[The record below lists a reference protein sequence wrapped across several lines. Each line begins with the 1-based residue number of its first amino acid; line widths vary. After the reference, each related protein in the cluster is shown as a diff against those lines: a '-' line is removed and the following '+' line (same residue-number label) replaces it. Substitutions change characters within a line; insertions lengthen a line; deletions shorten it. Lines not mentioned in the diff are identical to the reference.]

1 MSTATP
7 NPKNQPDP
15 EETSSEKFPENASE
29 KETEATAGS
38 EKNSNKKLPLILA
51 ALLGV
56 VALICAIAFIPWGG
70 SDNAEEA
77 SETSQSQSQEPTST
91 APEVIEDGYVDD
103 SGQQEEELTPVPESH
118 EDIGE
123 MALQMSI
130 GTAPVDLVGLTDEG
144 ALIPPEDVS
153 RLGWYASSAIPGDP
167 DAKGSTVITG
177 HVNHQTQGQGFA
189 YNFTQLAAGDEVSV
203 LIDGTTHTYRVTK
216 PPFRASKEGAL
227 PEEVNDSTGENKLVL
242 ITCGGEFVGG
252 TLGYADN
259 VFVVAEPV

>member
-7 NPKNQPDP
+7 NPKNLPDP
-15 EETSSEKFPENASE
+15 EDTSYGKYPDDTRES
-29 KETEATAGS
+29 EATES
-38 EKNSNKKLPLILA
+38 SKKKLPLILA
-51 ALLGV
+51 ALIGA
-56 VALICAIAFIPWGG
+56 VALICAIVFIPWGG
-70 SDNAEEA
+70 SDDTEKASEA
-77 SETSQSQSQEPTST
+77 SEAPQPQTSA
-91 APEVIEDGYVDD
+91 APEIIEDGYVDD
-103 SGQQEEELTPVPESH
+103 SGQQEEELKPVPQSH
-118 EDIGE
+118 EDINE

-130 GTAPVDLVGLTDEG
+130 GTAPVEMVGLTAEG

-167 DAKGSTVITG
+167 ESKGSTVITG

-259 VFVVAEPV
+259 VFVVAEPI

>member
-7 NPKNQPDP
+7 NPKNLPDP
-15 EETSSEKFPENASE
+15 ENTSYEKFPDDTRES
-29 KETEATAGS
+29 EATES
-38 EKNSNKKLPLILA
+38 SNKKLPLILA
-51 ALLGV
+51 ALIGA
-56 VALICAIAFIPWGG
+56 VALICAIVFIPWGG
-70 SDNAEEA
+70 SDDTEEA
-77 SETSQSQSQEPTST
+77 PQPQTSV
-91 APEVIEDGYVDD
+91 APEIIEDGYVDD
-103 SGQQEEELTPVPESH
+103 SGQQEEELKPVPQSH
-118 EDIGE
+118 EDINE

-130 GTAPVDLVGLTDEG
+130 GTAPVEMVGLTAEG

-167 DAKGSTVITG
+167 NSKGSTVITG

-189 YNFTQLAAGDEVSV
+189 YNFTQLSAGDEVSV